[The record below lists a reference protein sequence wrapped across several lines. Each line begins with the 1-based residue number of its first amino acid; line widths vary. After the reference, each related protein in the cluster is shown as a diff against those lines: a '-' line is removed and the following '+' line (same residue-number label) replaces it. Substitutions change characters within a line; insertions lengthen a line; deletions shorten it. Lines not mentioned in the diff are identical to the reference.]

1 MALLGKAARAFLG
14 PHPPRIHM
22 NSRLWFPCELCELY
36 QCTMCIAHI
45 CNQPLNYQTNQ
56 YKELLEGNHMNIYCE
71 QFPLDRTNKIYW
83 FVGLLPH
90 EIYPIWPAIIR
101 KCFWMPHFSVLIF
114 LLNLSIICVCPCFV
128 LLWDHQNVSVFCIL
142 CARVLTFAKWR
153 NIRQEQY
160 FHSSHMCF

>member
-1 MALLGKAARAFLG
+1 MMALLGKAARVFLG

-90 EIYPIWPAIIR
+90 EIYPI
-101 KCFWMPHFSVLIF
+101 
-114 LLNLSIICVCPCFV
+114 
-128 LLWDHQNVSVFCIL
+128 
-142 CARVLTFAKWR
+142 
-153 NIRQEQY
+153 
-160 FHSSHMCF
+160 

>member
-1 MALLGKAARAFLG
+1 MWFIMMALLGKAARVFLG

-83 FVGLLPH
+83 FVGLL
-90 EIYPIWPAIIR
+90 ASSR
-101 KCFWMPHFSVLIF
+101 
-114 LLNLSIICVCPCFV
+114 NLSHLTCYNKEMFLNAPFQCLDFPSQFIHYLCLPLHCTSLGPPKCLSLLYFVRTSSDVC
-128 LLWDHQNVSVFCIL
+128 
-142 CARVLTFAKWR
+142 
-153 NIRQEQY
+153 
-160 FHSSHMCF
+160 